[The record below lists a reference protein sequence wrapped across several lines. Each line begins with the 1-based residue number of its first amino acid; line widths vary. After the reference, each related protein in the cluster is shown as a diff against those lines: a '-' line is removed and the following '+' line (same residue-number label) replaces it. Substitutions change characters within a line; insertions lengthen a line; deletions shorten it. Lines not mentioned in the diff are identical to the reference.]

1 MTTSLSRKRTGFA
14 ANADR
19 QDLTPQTQRNGVV
32 QVNLRDLGFRQQL
45 SETARKK
52 IERNDA
58 RANLVITTAARFAF
72 R

>member
-1 MTTSLSRKRTGFA
+1 MSTSLTEKRTGFA
-14 ANADR
+14 ANAAS
-19 QDLTPQTQRNGVV
+19 QDLTPKTARTGVV
-32 QVNLRDLGFRQQL
+32 DVNLHELGFRQQL

-52 IERNDA
+52 IARNDA